1 MSVIDQNASRFAARA
16 KNGVVSLFSSADDTA
31 SFTAH
36 WHRPSAVLVRAT
48 GEIDAVNANH
58 LAEYATRYLDGH
70 RTLVLDLQGLRF
82 FGTDGLVALDRVRR
96 HCKAQGIDW
105 TVIPGDAVTKLLTL
119 SGDMAAY
126 PVNDAIPDVW
136 KKLAQ

>member
-16 KNGVVSLFSSADDTA
+16 KTGVVSLFSSADDTA
-31 SFTAH
+31 RFTAH

-82 FGTDGLVALDRVRR
+82 SEPMGWWPWIGCDATARYRGSTGRSYRGCR
-96 HCKAQGIDW
+96 HKAAH
-105 TVIPGDAVTKLLTL
+105 PER
-119 SGDMAAY
+119 
-126 PVNDAIPDVW
+126 
-136 KKLAQ
+136 